1 MQHLVVTGRGQGG
14 AVVAEVDRL
23 DDVLVLE
30 GQLLLAAEGV
40 PHLHGETETEG
51 DLFSTLAEKSAAPV
65 AALVASLLT
74 STPQTAPLWPSKVPI
89 QSPVSPWGRGLMS
102 R

>member
-30 GQLLLAAEGV
+30 GQLLLAAKGV
-40 PHLHGETETEG
+40 PHLHGETET

-65 AALVASLLT
+65 AALVASRLT